1 MKALAPTPRAYRPV
15 LLVALGALVAL
26 AALPASDAG
35 AVSPNVV
42 ISQAYGGGGNS
53 GSTWKNDFI
62 ELLNTGVT
70 SVDVTGWSVQYASAT
85 GTTWIVTPLVGVLAP
100 GQYLLIQQATGGGG
114 TAALPTPEIIGTTAM
129 SATAGKVA
137 LVNDSVA
144 LSGTCPASLKIVD
157 LLGYGGTANC
167 AEAAVTAAPNA
178 TTAVQRLSNGCTDR
192 DNNLI
197 DFTVVTPQP
206 RNSAY
211 PRNECQVVPT
221 SPETWGRIK
230 SFYR

>member
-1 MKALAPTPRAYRPV
+1 MKALAPTPRADHPI
-15 LLVALGALVAL
+15 LFLALGALVAL
-26 AALPASDAG
+26 SCLRVPDATAA
-35 AVSPNVV
+35 SPNVV

-53 GSTWKNDFI
+53 GSTWKNDFV

-70 SVDVTGWSVQYASAT
+70 SVNVTGWSVQYASAT
-85 GTTWIVTPLVGVLAP
+85 GTTWTVTPLVGVLAP
-100 GQYLLIQQATGGGG
+100 GQYMLIQQAAGGGG
-114 TAALPTPEIIGTTAM
+114 TAALPTPEVVGTTAM

-137 LVNDSVA
+137 LVGNSTA
-144 LSGTCPASLKIVD
+144 LSGACPAGGIVD
-157 LLGYGGTANC
+157 FLGYGSTANC
-167 AEAAVTAAPNA
+167 AEASVTAAPNA
-178 TTAVQRLSNGCTDR
+178 TTAVLRLSNGCTDR

-197 DFTVVTPQP
+197 DFSVATPQP
-206 RNSAY
+206 RNSTY

>member
-1 MKALAPTPRAYRPV
+1 MKALAPTPRADHPIR
-15 LLVALGALVAL
+15 LFALGALAAL
-26 AALPASDAG
+26 ACLWAPDAG
-35 AVSPNVV
+35 AASSNVV
-42 ISQAYGGGGNS
+42 ISQVYGGGGNS

-85 GTTWIVTPLVGVLAP
+85 GTTWTVTPLVGVLTP
-100 GQYLLIQQATGGGG
+100 GQYLLVQQAAGGGG
-114 TAALPTPEIIGTTAM
+114 TAALPTPEIVGTVAM

-137 LVNDSVA
+137 LVNNSTA
-144 LSGTCPASLKIVD
+144 LSGACPAGGIVD
-157 LLGYGGTANC
+157 FLGYGSTANC
-167 AEAAVTAAPNA
+167 AEASATAAPNA
-178 TTAVQRLSNGCTDR
+178 TTAVLRLSNGCTDR

-197 DFTVVTPQP
+197 DFSVATPQP